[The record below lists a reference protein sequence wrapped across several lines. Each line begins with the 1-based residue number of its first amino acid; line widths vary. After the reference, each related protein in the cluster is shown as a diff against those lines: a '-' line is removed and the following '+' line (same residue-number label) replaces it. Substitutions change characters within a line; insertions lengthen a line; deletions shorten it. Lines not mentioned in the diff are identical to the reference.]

1 MTISTVMVRDD
12 DDVNSGENHRHDDDD
27 NKDDI
32 ERCLYKVKC
41 DKSC

>member
-27 NKDDI
+27 NKDVD
-32 ERCLYKVKC
+32 RAMFVKSKV
-41 DKSC
+41 